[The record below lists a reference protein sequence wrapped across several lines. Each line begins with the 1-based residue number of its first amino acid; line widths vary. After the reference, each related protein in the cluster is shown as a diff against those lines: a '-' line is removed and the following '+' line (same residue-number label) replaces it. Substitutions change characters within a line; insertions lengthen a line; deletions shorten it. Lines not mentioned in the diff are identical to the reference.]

1 MYVKS
6 VSSKSSAHKPA
17 QVRTSPVG
25 GFWAQAGANVQHF
38 GNLNL
43 MPRLN

>member
-6 VSSKSSAHKPA
+6 VSSKSVRA

-43 MPRLN
+43 IPRLN